1 MTGPRTSGP
10 KLAILPR
17 GVARDRRLT
26 PSAKDALLLIA
37 EAASTKTG
45 WCSRKQRTM
54 ADELSVSRKTLQA
67 ALYLLEATGW
77 IEIRSGKGAGQACR
91 YRIRREAPGIPVEFS
106 AQQYDLFASG
116 AVLTERRDAVPAHGD
131 AVPLA
136 DAVPPQVWSDA
147 ALPDRRRHGPEMDA
161 VSAGPSR
168 LEPAEGVPSPESEA
182 LASPSQSSGDKGV
195 PPPGWQGCHPEG
207 GRGCHPEGGTI
218 RVRTRRA
225 PPTTE
230 IFLSEDSA
238 AAADA
243 RDFSEKAEGERR
255 GLRNPEMERI
265 PVSPGEL
272 LARLREAA
280 GPALMAGPHLADP
293 AEPLRWLAAG
303 CSLQADIL
311 PAIRAVALRR
321 PAGSVRTWSYFAAA
335 VTEARERRTVQVP
348 AADGHGNIRFFRRK
362 EDGEADS
369 PERGSP
375 GRWRGRDSAGQPGA
389 GQPGGGR
396 QGRAE
401 TIAAAVA
408 LAAANRA
415 HGRS

>member
-1 MTGPRTSGP
+1 MTGPKTSGP
-10 KLAILPR
+10 RLAILPR

-45 WCSRKQRTM
+45 WCSRKQKTM

-67 ALYLLEATGW
+67 ALYLLEQTGW

-168 LEPAEGVPSPESEA
+168 LKGVPSPESEA
-182 LASPSQSSGDKGV
+182 LASPSQSSGDRGV
-195 PPPGWQGCHPEG
+195 PPPGRQGCHPQG
-207 GRGCHPEGGTI
+207 GRGCHPQGGTI

-230 IFLSEDSA
+230 ISLSGDSA
-238 AAADA
+238 AAL
-243 RDFSEKAEGERR
+243 RVPEKTNWPEKASGAENTR
-255 GLRNPEMERI
+255 GDI

-303 CSLQADIL
+303 CSLEADIL

-321 PAGSVRTWSYFAAA
+321 PPGSVRTWSYFAAA

-362 EDGEADS
+362 EDGDEGISADRA
-369 PERGSP
+369 PRRNRGES
-375 GRWRGRDSAGQPGA
+375 
-389 GQPGGGR
+389 
-396 QGRAE
+396 RAE
-401 TIAAAVA
+401 AIAAAVA
-408 LAAANRA
+408 LAACRRS
-415 HGRS
+415 HGGG